1 MPTDPRRKRVLVSA
15 YACEPNRG
23 SEPDIGWQWVLAYQ
37 IHVNTW
43 VLTRAN
49 NRHAISRYEDE
60 FGKTGI
66 RWIWVDA
73 PGWVLRFKKKLG
85 RPGILSYY
93 WLWQFLAAKAAKA
106 AEKEAG
112 GFDWCHQL
120 TMNGFREPGRLDFL
134 RAPVVWGPIGGLQN
148 SDWTLSRLR
157 GLRPALMEFSRT
169 VVNELT
175 KVFGLRSIRAVK
187 RRALV
192 LGINQDSMQWIKHW
206 RKGSIAQ
213 LIEIG
218 LPKVPVKEGVVRSP
232 RTILWAGNDE
242 SRKNP
247 EFALLAWNEL
257 RKRGFNLEL
266 NMVGLSE
273 KRQAELRAWSRKKGV
288 DLDLGVS
295 MYRWVSLDELATF
308 YATAGQFWFTSYRDS
323 SGTVLL
329 WAGAYGLPS
338 IAFNHQGASALLKG
352 NRGALVDRDTI
363 DKVLHDWC
371 MASKALLD
379 CSENPFCKDY
389 SGEQYNWQNKVEYV
403 MRIMNE
409 INDVEH
415 GKEQKSCPAAD

>member
-1 MPTDPRRKRVLVSA
+1 MNAILTDPRRKRVLVSA

-37 IHVNTW
+37 RHVDTW

-49 NRHAISRYEDE
+49 NRKAISNYENE
-60 FGKTGI
+60 HGKTGVH
-66 RWIWVDA
+66 WIWVDA
-73 PGWVLRFKKKLG
+73 SVWVLRLKKRFG
-85 RPGILSYY
+85 RFGILLYY
-93 WLWQFLAAKAAKA
+93 WLWQFLAAKAALA

-112 GFDWCHQL
+112 GFNWCHQL
-120 TMNGFREPGRLDFL
+120 TMNGFREPGRLDSL

-148 SDWTLSRLR
+148 SDWALSRLR
-157 GLRPALMEFSRT
+157 GLWPALLEFSRT

-175 KVFGLRSIRAVK
+175 KVLSLRAIRAVK

-192 LGINQDSMQWIKHW
+192 LGINQDSMQWIKRW
-206 RKGSIAQ
+206 RKGPNAQ

-232 RTILWAGNDE
+232 TTILWAGNDE

-273 KRQAELRAWSRKKGV
+273 RRQAELRAWSRKRGV
-288 DLDLGVS
+288 DIDAGVS

-329 WAGAYGLPS
+329 WAGAYAMPTV
-338 IAFNHQGASALLKG
+338 AFNHQGAAVLLSG
-352 NRGALVDRDTI
+352 QRGLLVEGSSVSER
-363 DKVLHDWC
+363 LANWC
-371 MASKALLD
+371 DASTQIMAGHVNSM
-379 CSENPFCKDY
+379 NQDY
-389 SGEQYNWQNKVEYV
+389 SGAQYSWKDKPPYV
-403 MRIMNE
+403 IHLL
-409 INDVEH
+409 DLLTV
-415 GKEQKSCPAAD
+415 S